1 MIITVT
7 PNPVLDRTLTVPD
20 IEFNAVLRA
29 SDVRLDWGGKGFNV
43 SRTLQVLGAESLAM
57 GFVGGATGDML
68 EQGLHDL
75 GIETDFVR
83 IAGETR
89 TNIVITEADSTT
101 VAAAEERAGRHIK
114 VNEAGPTLSAVE
126 QQAFFRRISRRV
138 QPGDI
143 CVMAG
148 SLPPGCPDDFYAQLC
163 TLLREIGARAVL
175 DAVGEALRHGCAA
188 RPFLAKPNGSEVAE
202 MLGVQVETP
211 ADAAEAARALLKQGI
226 EMAVVSLG
234 SDGLVLAH
242 KEGIVFATPPAIQER
257 NAVGAGD
264 ALAAGLVWALDQGFG
279 PVDVARWGVATGT
292 ASAAVDGV
300 ASGTQQEIEA
310 ILASVQISTG

>member
-29 SDVRLDWGGKGFNV
+29 SDMRLDWGGKGFNV

-68 EQGLHDL
+68 EQGLHGL
-75 GIETDFVR
+75 GIKTDFVR
-83 IAGETR
+83 IEGETR
-89 TNIVITEADSTT
+89 TNIVITDEQA
-101 VAAAEERAGRHIK
+101 VRHIK
-114 VNEAGPTLSAVE
+114 VNEAGPIISAAE
-126 QQAFFRRISRRV
+126 RDAFFQRIRDRI

-148 SLPPGCPDDFYAQLC
+148 SLPPGLPASFYAELIA
-163 TLLREIGARAVL
+163 LLNEIGAVSVL
-175 DAVGEALRHGCAA
+175 DASGKALRLGW
-188 RPFLAKPNGSEVAE
+188 LAGPTLVKPNALEASDILDVT
-202 MLGVQVETP
+202 VESVHD
-211 ADAAEAARALLKQGI
+211 AVDAAKALLQHGVKSAAI
-226 EMAVVSLG
+226 SLG
-234 SDGLVLAH
+234 ADGLVLGQDH
-242 KEGIVFATPPAIQER
+242 TVVVVTPPPIVER

-264 ALAAGLVWALDQGFG
+264 ALAAGLVWALDQGLDT
-279 PVDVARWGVATGT
+279 VDIARWGVAAGT

-300 ASGTQQEIEA
+300 ESGTILEIEK
-310 ILASVQISTG
+310 ILESVQISTFSAG